1 MRFPEGFKPPS
12 QETIDRVN
20 NSATFVVATWNGI
33 AADHTGKRDVRYLTS
48 RVAPWSETELWS
60 SWRSNA
66 RQFDTVAEAEAAIS
80 TLKLEWLRTYAK
92 VYPNCEAHVL
102 TGGIAGKELT

>member
-20 NSATFVVATWNGI
+20 NPATFVVATWNGI
-33 AADHTGKRDVRYLTS
+33 PADNSGKRLVRYLTS
-48 RVAPWSETELWS
+48 RVAPWSEVELWNT
-60 SWRSNA
+60 WRSNA
-66 RQFDTVAEAEAAIS
+66 RQFATIAEAEAAIS
-80 TLKLEWLRTYAK
+80 TLKLEWLRTHAK
-92 VYPNCEAHVL
+92 VYPNCEAHVM